1 MPAHKPELLRSTT
14 NHHRVRRQERDAIT
28 ERSIM
33 QEAIN
38 RLRRRQRDEDGG
50 FTLIELLVVVVIIGI
65 LVAIAVPVYLNYRK
79 GAANKSAMSDV
90 RGAISAVEQYYTEN
104 GNKLPATVVGT
115 EGVTLDFAAATG
127 TPQKASVSPGNTLSY
142 ADKTTYYVICGTNS
156 DGGAVYVYNS
166 STGGSVKKS
175 GSTTLAACVTAGS

>member
-1 MPAHKPELLRSTT
+1 MPAHKPEVLRSTT
-14 NHHRVRRQERDAIT
+14 DHHRVRRQERDAIT

-38 RLRRRQRDEDGG
+38 TLRRRQKDGDRG

-90 RGAISAVEQYYTEN
+90 RSAISAVEQYYTEN
-104 GNKLPATVVGT
+104 GNTLPATVVGT
-115 EGVTLDFAAATG
+115 KDTALDFAAASG

-142 ADKTTYYVICGTNS
+142 ANKTTHYVICGTNA
-156 DGGAVYVYNS
+156 DGGAVYVYDS
-166 STGGSVKKS
+166 SEGGSVKKS
-175 GSTTLAACVTAGS
+175 SATTLAACVGS